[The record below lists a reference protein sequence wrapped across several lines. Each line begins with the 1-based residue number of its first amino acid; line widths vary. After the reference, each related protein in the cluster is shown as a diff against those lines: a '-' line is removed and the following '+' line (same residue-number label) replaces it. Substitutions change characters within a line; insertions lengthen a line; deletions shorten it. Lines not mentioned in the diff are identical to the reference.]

1 MLHSP
6 GLVQPDF
13 AYIGPHALEHKDLL
27 FLFEHFPAP
36 GVDAVAAAQA
46 VIEQPNTLESLLES
60 SYVYAAMSDKS
71 ALWIDISPKLYFNV
85 LLRRVLRGQRDS
97 AERRTIH
104 YLANLLGLFVNADR
118 LHQVQDGS
126 GEAAYDYLVD
136 LMQAAA
142 QANAERRFLVISHI
156 GNYALYLAGLCA
168 PWIEHRYRYFKRPLT
183 LDYYCA
189 MSRTHFASAAKH
201 DLSQA
206 FGLRPVFA
214 QLATRFDYYRGGLEQ
229 MAVQHLH

>member
-1 MLHSP
+1 MLP
-6 GLVQPDF
+6 TPVFAQPDF
-13 AYIGPHALEHKDLL
+13 ARIGPPALAHKDLL

-60 SYVYAAMSDKS
+60 SYVFEAMSDRS
-71 ALWIDISPKLYFNV
+71 AWWIDISPKLYFNV
-85 LLRRVLRGQRDS
+85 LLRRSLPGRRDS

-104 YLANLLGLFVNADR
+104 YLANLLGLFVSAER

-142 QANAERRFLVISHI
+142 GAGAERRFLVVSHI
-156 GNYALYLAGLCA
+156 GNYALFLAGMCA

-201 DLSQA
+201 DLSET
-206 FGLRPVFA
+206 FGLRTVFA
-214 QLATRFDYYRGGLEQ
+214 QLALRFDYYRNGLEKVAAQ
-229 MAVQHLH
+229 QLH